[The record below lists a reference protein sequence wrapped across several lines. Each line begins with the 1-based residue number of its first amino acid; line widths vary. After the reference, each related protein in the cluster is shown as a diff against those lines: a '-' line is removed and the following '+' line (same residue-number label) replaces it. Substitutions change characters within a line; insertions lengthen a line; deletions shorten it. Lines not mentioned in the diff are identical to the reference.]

1 MNVLEEQIRLYAKQ
15 LKLPVFGEYQQFLRQ
30 AESNLDFGG
39 LLLEL
44 MKAELASRQENQLKR
59 RIKAAAFP
67 YFKTTV
73 HNLKRWEIFPH
84 RASAEIL

>member
-73 HNLKRWEIFPH
+73 HNLHQFP
-84 RASAEIL
+84 SFEQKK